1 MQQPLTPVALIQSKP
16 QHSLMLLLKK
26 PSLSHRADRQNLS
39 YYDPDMEYTTLPNG
53 VTRIT
58 PKVPPYQ
65 ISDKELTAALFEIP
79 YGMVVREND
88 LLERFQKK
96 HNVRFAS
103 IDYSA
108 YWRNWNRWDIPYW
121 RVVSS
126 NGRANGL
133 LVQQDEQILKLK
145 EEGLAVER
153 VYNSF
158 KVVDWKNHLYQFG
171 SDEDERLDI

>member
-1 MQQPLTPVALIQSKP
+1 MIQDTQTLKRANNQSCHGENGRKP
-16 QHSLMLLLKK
+16 Y
-26 PSLSHRADRQNLS
+26 R
-39 YYDPDMEYTTLPNG
+39 YDPDMEYTALPNG
-53 VTRIT
+53 VTRIA

-103 IDYSA
+103 IDYSV
-108 YWRNWNRWDIPYW
+108 YWRNWNRRDIPYW

-133 LVQQDEQILKLK
+133 LVPQDEQILKLK

-158 KVVDWKNHLYQFG
+158 KVVDWKNHLYQFDP
-171 SDEDERLDI
+171 DEDERLDI